1 MTTDEIGRKL
11 VALCQEGKHLEALD
25 TLYARDAES
34 VEAMGTPEMPARIK
48 GVDAIRKKGEWWFAN
63 NEIHGGS
70 TKGPFPNGDSFA
82 VIFTMDVTAKKG
94 PMAGKR
100 MQMEEVALYTVQGGK
115 IVKEEFFYSM
125 G

>member
-1 MTTDEIGRKL
+1 MTTEEIGRRL
-11 VALCQEGKHLEALD
+11 VALCQEGKNLEALD
-25 TLYARDAES
+25 TLYARDAETI
-34 VEAMGTPEMPARIK
+34 EAMSTGDMPARMQ

-63 NEIHGGS
+63 HEIHGGS
-70 TKGPFPNGDSFA
+70 SKGPFPNGDRFA
-82 VIFTMDVTAKKG
+82 VIFDFDVTPKIG

-100 MQMEEVALYTVQGGK
+100 IQMEEVGLYTVRDGK

>member
-1 MTTDEIGRKL
+1 MTTEEVGRKL
-11 VALCQEGKHLEALD
+11 VALCQEGKHLDALA
-25 TLYARDAES
+25 TLYAQDAES
-34 VEAMGTPEMPARIK
+34 IEAMSTPEMPAKIK

-70 TKGPFPNGDSFA
+70 TKGPFPNGDRFA
-82 VIFTMDVTAKKG
+82 VIYDMDITPKSG

-100 MQMEEVALYTVQGGK
+100 VQMEEVGLYTVRDGK
-115 IVKEEFFYSM
+115 VVKEEFFYSM

>member
-1 MTTDEIGRKL
+1 MTTEEIGRKL
-11 VALCQEGKHLEALD
+11 VALCQAGKHLEALD
-25 TLYARDAES
+25 SLYAKDAES
-34 VEAMGTPEMPARIK
+34 IEPMGTPEMPAKIK

-63 NEIHGGS
+63 NEIHGGGS
-70 TKGPFPNGDSFA
+70 RGPFPNGDRFA
-82 VIFTMDVTAKKG
+82 VIYAMDVTAKAG

-100 MQMEEVALYTVQGGK
+100 MQMEEVALYSVRDGK

>member
-11 VALCQEGKHLEALD
+11 VALCQEGKNLEALD
-25 TLYARDAES
+25 TLYARDAETI
-34 VEAMGTPEMPARIK
+34 EAMSSGEMPAHMK

-63 NEIHGGS
+63 HEIHGGS
-70 TKGPFPNGDSFA
+70 TKGPFPNGDRFA
-82 VIFTMDVTAKKG
+82 VIYDFDVTPKNG

-100 MQMEEVALYTVQGGK
+100 MQMEEVGLYTVRDGK